1 MKPMEDKKKLR
12 VIFMGTPAFAVPCL
26 EVLLQQHEVVAVIS
40 RPDEPQGRGQKLQSP
55 PVAEL
60 AKTAGVPLLQPLKI
74 RTPEFLQTLQGFAPE
89 VIVVVA
95 YGKILP
101 KEILALPLH
110 GCVNVHASILPKYR
124 GSAPIQ
130 WAIVRGE
137 EESGVTVMKMD
148 EGMDTGPMILVKRL
162 AITPEMTGETLYAA
176 LSALGAQALAEALPR
191 YASGELTPTPQPTEG
206 ATMAPMLKKEDGR
219 IDWSKTSKEIVD
231 LVRGMKPWPVT
242 HTQMP
247 DHSILRVLEATTA
260 SGQGAPGTVLQA
272 DPKKKAL
279 ALLVATRDGAVAL
292 TQVQQE
298 GRKVQPGDI
307 FAMGNKLKA
316 GEMLR

>member
-1 MKPMEDKKKLR
+1 MPTAKKLR

-26 EVLLQQHEVVAVIS
+26 EVLLRDHEVVAVVS

-60 AKTAGVPLLQPLKI
+60 AKQANVPLFQPLKI
-74 RTPEFLQTLQGFAPE
+74 RTPEFLQTLTALAPE

-95 YGKILP
+95 YGRILP
-101 KEILALPLH
+101 KEILELPPF
-110 GCVNVHASILPKYR
+110 GCINVHASLLPKYR

-137 EESGVTVMKMD
+137 AESGVTVMKMD
-148 EGMDTGPMILVKRL
+148 EGMDTGPMIMLKKL
-162 AITPEMTGETLYAA
+162 AISPEMTGETLYAA
-176 LSALGAQALAEALPR
+176 LSSLGAAALAEALPR
-191 YASGELTPTPQPTEG
+191 YASGQLTPTPQPSEG
-206 ATMAPMLKKEDGR
+206 ASMAPMLKKEDGR
-219 IDWSKTSKEIVD
+219 VDWTKTTKEIVD

-242 HTQMP
+242 HAQMP
-247 DHSILRVLEATTA
+247 DGSILRVLEATSAT
-260 SGQGAPGTVLQA
+260 GQGAPGAVLQA
-272 DPKKKAL
+272 DPKKKAM
-279 ALLVATRDGAVAL
+279 ALLVATQDGAVSL

-307 FAMGNKLKA
+307 FAMGNKLKV
-316 GEMLR
+316 GDVLR